1 MAPEDENVDSDSE
14 KREDRS
20 ESFKYDHISQFS
32 KNFFAQP
39 FNLPP
44 KPVKVEDR
52 KNVKKIK
59 KKNIFE
65 ENSLDIFYNDE
76 N

>member
-1 MAPEDENVDSDSE
+1 
-14 KREDRS
+14 
-20 ESFKYDHISQFS
+20 
-32 KNFFAQP
+32 
-39 FNLPP
+39 
-44 KPVKVEDR
+44 VEDR

-76 N
+76 NWLF